1 MGEGKGST
9 LVHLLV
15 VVLSLV
21 AFGFA
26 IAAERR
32 RSVVSP
38 FFTSFSTFQ
47 LFSAQIARTE
57 LLIFSTFHLS
67 LVVAFWL
74 SDGLSSQGNKAFLI
88 GQNEITISI
97 SRYCMSLITFY
108 NGYLLDHENMALP
121 TQKTPHEMAEVNRH
135 ICHVCLVVYGTLF
148 EWNRLGYIASFNR
161 IRCSNCPAPASYNCW
176 GTIVK
181 DDISNTTYCVYNSD
195 VATGYGVGAFLF
207 LLSGESLLMGVT
219 KCMCFGRPLAPGS
232 DRAWSI
238 IYFVSSWLPVVYV
251 CGFVLICIAEY
262 RGQGLTFLVAE
273 ACLIAGATRNAYHT
287 KYRGMIYAQNFSCET
302 LRKGV
307 FVAGAVFV
315 VATMILNVYYY
326 MYVTKATTAAPAHKA
341 NRASSTIGMTGY
353 A

>member
-32 RSVVSP
+32 RSVRSVG
-38 FFTSFSTFQ
+38 FQ
-47 LFSAQIARTE
+47 SEF
-57 LLIFSTFHLS
+57 LLGF
-67 LVVAFWL
+67 AW
-74 SDGLSSQGNKAFLI
+74 
-88 GQNEITISI
+88 
-97 SRYCMSLITFY
+97 M
-108 NGYLLDHENMALP
+108 
-121 TQKTPHEMAEVNRH
+121 
-135 ICHVCLVVYGTLF
+135 GTV
-148 EWNRLGYIASFNR
+148 
-161 IRCSNCPAPASYNCW
+161 
-176 GTIVK
+176 VK
-181 DDISNTTYCVYNSD
+181 DNISNATYCVYNSD

-219 KCMCFGRPLAPGS
+219 KCMCFGRPLVPGS

-238 IYFVSSWLPVVYV
+238 IYFVLSW
-251 CGFVLICIAEY
+251 
-262 RGQGLTFLVAE
+262 LTFLVAE

-307 FVAGAVFV
+307 FIAAAVFV
-315 VATMILNVYYY
+315 VATMVLNVYYY
-326 MYVTKATTAAPAHKA
+326 MYFTKATTTMPAHKA
-341 NRASSTIGMTGY
+341 NRGNPTVGMTGY

>member
-32 RSVVSP
+32 RS
-38 FFTSFSTFQ
+38 
-47 LFSAQIARTE
+47 I
-57 LLIFSTFHLS
+57 
-67 LVVAFWL
+67 
-74 SDGLSSQGNKAFLI
+74 
-88 GQNEITISI
+88 
-97 SRYCMSLITFY
+97 
-108 NGYLLDHENMALP
+108 
-121 TQKTPHEMAEVNRH
+121 
-135 ICHVCLVVYGTLF
+135 
-148 EWNRLGYIASFNR
+148 
-161 IRCSNCPAPASYNCW
+161 

-181 DDISNTTYCVYNSD
+181 DDSSNATYCVYNSD

-207 LLSGESLLMGVT
+207 LLSSESLLMGVT
-219 KCMCFGRPLAPGS
+219 KCMCFGRPLAPGGN
-232 DRAWSI
+232 RAWSI
-238 IYFVSSWLPVVYV
+238 IYFVSSWV
-251 CGFVLICIAEY
+251 
-262 RGQGLTFLVAE
+262 TFLIAE
-273 ACLIAGATRNAYHT
+273 ACLVAGATKNAYHT

-307 FVAGAVFV
+307 FIAGAVFV

-326 MYVTKATTAAPAHKA
+326 MYFTKATATQSAHKT
-341 NRASSTIGMTGY
+341 NRASSTVGMAGY